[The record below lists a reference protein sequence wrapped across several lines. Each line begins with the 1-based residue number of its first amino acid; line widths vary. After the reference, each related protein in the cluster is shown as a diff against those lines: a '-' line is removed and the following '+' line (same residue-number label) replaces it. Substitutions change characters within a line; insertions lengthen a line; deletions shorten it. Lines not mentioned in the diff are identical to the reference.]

1 MASLTLKE
9 LIKEYYKQWSG
20 AEDGKCG
27 MSSNP
32 RAQRIDQHICDVLGD
47 ERTEEWVNIYSG
59 DGFGK
64 KLFKK
69 YDEIDQQLRDNGV
82 SDRPIIKFARI
93 VCEKFFEWLDAHYD
107 ENMNPKGS
115 LKEDAKK
122 DFATKKRNATNI
134 ILKFCLDNNFK
145 THDWGLI
152 GLTSYRPDS
161 RELAF
166 EFFIS
171 DSKGILEDLSDS
183 EAKAFIKDWFKAA
196 GIKVHCYE
204 ITYDDYRRFYF
215 EGSYGKL
222 KNVSEGYRRNRY
234 NNPDMNNDTIVFN
247 NPRFDGAERELGAES
262 LFDRILFES
271 NVEIYPENGKLK
283 MTAITPQLMSNRTVN
298 KSTPLEMQDMTHKP
312 SDSTVKTARAVVSL
326 LKDNDAIDEIGNE
339 FDISN
344 GPDMTIMGDGSV
356 KVTPDKG
363 SGKPAHKISKQAIDN
378 KLKTM

>member
-1 MASLTLKE
+1 MAKGIHLASLTLKG
-9 LIKEYYKQWSG
+9 LIKEYYRQWSG
-20 AEDGKCG
+20 AEDGKSG
-27 MSSNP
+27 LSSNP
-32 RAQRIDQHICDVLGD
+32 RAQRISDFIYENYGKK
-47 ERTEEWVNIYSG
+47 WMNIYSVRL
-59 DGFGK
+59 GK
-64 KLFKK
+64 DLFDKYCAIEDQVRADPAMEKK
-69 YDEIDQQLRDNGV
+69 ALIVIARAACDE
-82 SDRPIIKFARI
+82 
-93 VCEKFFEWLDAHYD
+93 FFEWLDAHYD
-107 ENMNPKGS
+107 ENMRPIGS

-122 DFATKKRNATNI
+122 DFAAKKRNATNI

-145 THDWGLI
+145 THDWDLI

-161 RELAF
+161 KELTF

-222 KNVSEGYRRNRY
+222 KNVNESNSK
-234 NNPDMNNDTIVFN
+234 M
-247 NPRFDGAERELGAES
+247 S

-363 SGKPAHKISKQAIDN
+363 SGKPVHKISKQAIDN

>member
-1 MASLTLKE
+1 MTNNEEAHLRAFFFLSLLIYYMAKGIRLASLTLKE
-9 LIKEYYKQWSG
+9 LVKEYYKQWSG

-32 RAQRIDQHICDVLGD
+32 RAQRIDQRICDVLGD
-47 ERTEEWVNIYSG
+47 ERAEEWVNIYSG

-82 SDRPIIKFARI
+82 SDRPIFKFARI
-93 VCEKFFEWLDAHYD
+93 VCDKFFEWLDAHYD
-107 ENMNPKGS
+107 ENM
-115 LKEDAKK
+115 KE
-122 DFATKKRNATNI
+122 RHVNESN
-134 ILKFCLDNNFK
+134 
-145 THDWGLI
+145 
-152 GLTSYRPDS
+152 
-161 RELAF
+161 
-166 EFFIS
+166 
-171 DSKGILEDLSDS
+171 SK
-183 EAKAFIKDWFKAA
+183 
-196 GIKVHCYE
+196 
-204 ITYDDYRRFYF
+204 
-215 EGSYGKL
+215 
-222 KNVSEGYRRNRY
+222 
-234 NNPDMNNDTIVFN
+234 M
-247 NPRFDGAERELGAES
+247 S

-298 KSTPLEMQDMTHKP
+298 KSTPLEMQNMTHKP